1 MSQLECIDLCLCYN
15 QKRVVEHLSFSLEQG
30 DFLCIVGENGSGKST
45 LLKGILGM
53 KRPEEGVITL
63 ENDLPYLGI
72 GYLPQHEEIPEEFPA
87 TVKEIVLSGFL
98 KNKPFGLFYSK
109 AQKQQAGKLMKELEI
124 ESLANASFAQL
135 SGGQKQR
142 VLLARAFA
150 AADSLLILDEPIT
163 GLDPV
168 VSAELYR
175 LITKRN
181 KEETLTVIMVS
192 HDVKHALGVANKILH
207 LGNREHFFGTTEEY
221 CQSALGQAFIKGE
234 SSCG

>member
-1 MSQLECIDLCLCYN
+1 MSQLECKDLCLCYN
-15 QKRVVEHLSFSLEQG
+15 RNRVVENLSFSLEQG
-30 DFLCIVGENGSGKST
+30 DFLSIIGENGSGKST

-53 KRPEEGVITL
+53 KRPEKGIITL
-63 ENDLPYLGI
+63 ENELPDLGI

-109 AQKQQAGKLMKELEI
+109 SQKEQAKKIMKELEI
-124 ESLANASFAQL
+124 DSLEGVGFSTL

-150 AADSLLILDEPIT
+150 AAHSLLILDEPIT
-163 GLDPV
+163 GLDPL
-168 VSAELYR
+168 VSNELYR

-181 KEETLTVIMVS
+181 KESHLTVIMVS
-192 HDVKHALGVANKILH
+192 HDLERALGVSNKILH
-207 LGNREHFFGTTEEY
+207 LGNGQHFFGTVEAY
-221 CQSALGQAFIKGE
+221 RQSEIGQAFIKGV